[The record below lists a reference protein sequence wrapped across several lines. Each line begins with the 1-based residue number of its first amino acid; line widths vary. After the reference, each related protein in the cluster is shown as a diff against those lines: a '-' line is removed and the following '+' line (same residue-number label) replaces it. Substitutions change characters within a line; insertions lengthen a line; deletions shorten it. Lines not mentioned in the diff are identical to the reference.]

1 MSDIDPLDVLRNQ
14 ILNFEHDKRK
24 VDPDEICKIYAKV
37 LRDRSQQDY
46 QTIQKFLWDCNL
58 FVTIRNS
65 KVISDASVIDLI
77 K

>member
-24 VDPDEICKIYAKV
+24 VDPDEIYKIYAKV